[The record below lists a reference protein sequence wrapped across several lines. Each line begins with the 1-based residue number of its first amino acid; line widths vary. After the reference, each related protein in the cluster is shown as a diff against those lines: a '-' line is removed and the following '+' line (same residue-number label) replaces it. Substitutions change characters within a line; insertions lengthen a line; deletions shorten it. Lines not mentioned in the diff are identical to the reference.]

1 MKHTVKNEGKTVLLT
16 GAAGGMG
23 YAAAKSL
30 AGEGCRVFA
39 LDIREPEPIPGL
51 TFIKTDLTDE
61 ASVLAAAARIEES
74 GAKLDCIIN
83 MAGMY
88 DLDSLV
94 ETDEQALL
102 RIFNVNLFS
111 VFRVNKAFLPLLAE
125 KGRII
130 ITSSELAP
138 LDPLPFTG
146 VYAVTKAAVEK
157 YAYSLRMEL
166 QLLGYSVILIRP
178 GAVKTGL
185 LDVSTKRLDE
195 FCANTKLYSCNAERF
210 RRIVD
215 SVEAR
220 NIPPEAI
227 AALTSRILRAK
238 RPKYVYKINRNPLL
252 LIFNALP
259 DRLQTALI
267 RSILKNSND

>member
-23 YAAAKSL
+23 YAAVKRL
-30 AGEGCRVFA
+30 AGEGCPVFA

-94 ETDEQALL
+94 EMDEQALL

-185 LDVSTKRLDE
+185 LDVSTKRLDD

-267 RSILKNSND
+267 RSILKNSDD

>member
-1 MKHTVKNEGKTVLLT
+1 MKHTVKSEGKTVLLT

-23 YAAAKSL
+23 YAAAKHL

-166 QLLGYSVILIRP
+166 QLFGYSVILIRP

-185 LDVSTKRLDE
+185 LDVSTKRLDD

-267 RSILKNSND
+267 RSILKNSDD

>member
-23 YAAAKSL
+23 YAAAKRL

>member
-23 YAAAKSL
+23 YAAAKRL

-267 RSILKNSND
+267 RSILKNSDD

>member
-1 MKHTVKNEGKTVLLT
+1 MKHTVKSEGKTVLLT

-23 YAAAKSL
+23 YAAAKRL

-51 TFIKTDLTDE
+51 TFIETDLTDE
-61 ASVLAAAARIEES
+61 ASVLVAAARIEES

-94 ETDEQALL
+94 ETNEQALL

-227 AALTSRILRAK
+227 AALTSRILSAK

-267 RSILKNSND
+267 RSILKNSDD

>member
-1 MKHTVKNEGKTVLLT
+1 MKHTVKSEGKTVLLT

-23 YAAAKSL
+23 YAAAKHL

-185 LDVSTKRLDE
+185 LDVSTKRLDD

-267 RSILKNSND
+267 RSILKNSDD